1 MLVLRRRAG
10 EAILVG
16 TDIEIEVIEISR
28 TRVKLGVR
36 APRTVSVARREVAA
50 LATQNRSASE
60 LFAFRGREGMDK
72 LARSLQTFS
81 GETAQTR
88 TPAADM

>member
-16 TDIEIEVIEISR
+16 TDIEIEIIEISR
-28 TRVKLGVR
+28 TRVKVGVR

-50 LATQNRSASE
+50 LATQNQSASE
-60 LFAFRGREGMDK
+60 LFTFRGREGVDN
-72 LARSLQTFS
+72 LARMLRNFS
-81 GETAQTR
+81 SESAQI
-88 TPAADM
+88 PPAAADM